1 MIRAQAAGKGM
12 CGKDAGHTRTKS
24 LQPGSAATHCISSSR
39 TKHASSSIAWLA
51 SRCASA
57 QPWQW
62 HEHVQAMIG
71 QRCLLHVQARHMQR
85 SFITA
90 EHHGGHH
97 YWLLAE
103 AELSLRRPVDVSRRQ
118 LGRGLLMPAQ
128 SRHKPTQSPSAAQG
142 PSGAFLL
149 PVRTMQALALRGLPA
164 DVHLRSPGSGT
175 STSRQ

>member
-1 MIRAQAAGKGM
+1 M

>member
-1 MIRAQAAGKGM
+1 M
-12 CGKDAGHTRTKS
+12 CGKDAGHTRTTI
-24 LQPGSAATHCISSSR
+24 LQAGSTATHCISSSR
-39 TKHASSSIAWLA
+39 TNHASTGIAWLA
-51 SRCASA
+51 SRCAST

-71 QRCLLHVQARHMQR
+71 QRCLLHVPARHMQR

-128 SRHKPTQSPSAAQG
+128 SPQSLRKVPVPHK
-142 PSGAFLL
+142 
-149 PVRTMQALALRGLPA
+149 ALRDAPSCCMAFAWQSCKCGA
-164 DVHLRSPGSGT
+164 MGSAVVPRYC
-175 STSRQ
+175 SKNSR

>member
-1 MIRAQAAGKGM
+1 M
-12 CGKDAGHTRTKS
+12 CGKDAGHTRTTI
-24 LQPGSAATHCISSSR
+24 LQAGSTATHCISSSR
-39 TKHASSSIAWLA
+39 TNHAGTGIAWLA
-51 SRCASA
+51 SRCAST

-90 EHHGGHH
+90 EHHGRHH

-142 PSGAFLL
+142 PTGCAVLL
-149 PVRTMQALALRGLPA
+149 HGLRLAVMQMRCDG
-164 DVHLRSPGSGT
+164 
-175 STSRQ
+175 